1 MPDVVAVNGGTIV
14 LYKVGTGAGA
24 GAVLNE
30 VETIGD
36 IAQSR
41 AEVNATPL
49 SAKEIRYIAGLKD
62 GQSVEIVMFHLGDDA
77 SQMAIKDAYDDGA
90 SVEFTVQPDPAESE
104 TQVRFRLALTG
115 HTYRMGSGGDPRR
128 RAVTGRISGPVIE
141 EANAR
146 T

>member
-1 MPDVVAVNGGTIV
+1 MVDRVTINGGTIV

-30 VETIGD
+30 VESIGD

-49 SAKEIRYIAGLKD
+49 NSKEIRYIAGLKD

-77 SQMAIKDAYDDGA
+77 SQTAIKAAYDDGDP
-90 SVEFTVQPDPAESE
+90 VEITVQPDPDESD
-104 TQVRFRLALTG
+104 TQVRFKLSLTG

-128 RAVTGRISGPVIE
+128 RAVSGRISGPVIE
-141 EANAR
+141 ESNAR

>member
-1 MPDVVAVNGGTIV
+1 MVDRVTINGGTIV

-41 AEVNATPL
+41 PEVNATPL
-49 SAKEIRYIAGLKD
+49 SSKEIRYIAGLKD
-62 GQSVEIVMFHLGDDA
+62 GQSLEIVMFHLGDDA
-77 SQMAIKDAYDDGA
+77 SQTAIKAAYDNGS
-90 SVEFTVQPDPAESE
+90 SVEITVQPDPDESD
-104 TQVRFRLALTG
+104 TQVRFTLSLTG

-128 RAVTGRISGPVIE
+128 RAVSGRISGPVIE